1 MSGYTAYCDL
11 PNGERI
17 ELPAS
22 MPDVEKT
29 DGPLCDG
36 KFELP
41 ETVKEMFKWMDET
54 FGTWESEFHC
64 FGSWMKLRK
73 TSIRQSAGRF
83 RRTNAAILPHLDGT
97 PICIKQGRF
106 TVWQEAHISTLPRTR
121 AQRKMNSA
129 STRSRSPMPGA
140 RLAAVTTWSASTTR
154 KTMLLIQSIVLL
166 WRKISSPAPQKRG
179 CFLYGA
185 GHPFRHGVL

>member
-1 MSGYTAYCDL
+1 MSGYTAYCDF

-22 MPDVEKT
+22 MPDVGKT

-41 ETVKEMFKWMDET
+41 EAVKEMFKWMDET

-73 TSIRQSAGRF
+73 NFNPRSAWRF
-83 RRTNAAILPHLDGT
+83 RKISAAIQSLLDGT
-97 PICIKQGRF
+97 LIYIKQGRS
-106 TVWQEAHISTLPRTR
+106 TVWQEAHIPALPRTR
-121 AQRKMNSA
+121 ARKPMMNSA
-129 STRSRSPMPGA
+129 STRSKSPMPGA

-166 WRKISSPAPQKRG
+166 
-179 CFLYGA
+179 
-185 GHPFRHGVL
+185 

>member
-22 MPDVEKT
+22 MPDVGKT

-41 ETVKEMFKWMDET
+41 EAVKEMFKWMDET

-73 TSIRQSAGRF
+73 NFNPPERLEVSQDKRRNPIPLGRNTYLYKA
-83 RRTNAAILPHLDGT
+83 RKIHSLARSTHTRTAPH
-97 PICIKQGRF
+97 K
-106 TVWQEAHISTLPRTR
+106 A
-121 AQRKMNSA
+121 RKPMMNSA
-129 STRSRSPMPGA
+129 STRSKSPMPGA

-166 WRKISSPAPQKRG
+166 
-179 CFLYGA
+179 
-185 GHPFRHGVL
+185 